1 MSFQASYLSPRPAP
15 STVPQTTEDAAF
27 LSLQKSLS
35 VQVLNMNTN
44 IQGIVK
50 LVEQLG
56 TKRDS
61 NGLRKT
67 LHDLTESTQT
77 IAKRVSEDLR
87 TFTTAQC
94 SLPHRKIV
102 LQKTVQD
109 FQSSLVAFQRAQ
121 KASAQRQRT
130 LVGSVVQRERD
141 DKALEHR
148 DQLLEIQNQISPDD
162 LDYQEFLIHERD
174 QAIREIETEM
184 HEVAGLFR
192 DIGTLVKTQGDS
204 IIDHSAEK
212 IDSTA
217 RDVESGARP
226 LLRAVCLMML
236 LMMLYVVAMGSIV
249 LELEAGQRTAC
260 VMILF
265 VIFGLIQYV
274 GVKKSQA

>member
-1 MSFQASYLSPRPAP
+1 MSFQDSYLSSRPAP

-35 VQVLNMNTN
+35 MQVFKMNAN

-56 TKRDS
+56 TKRDC
-61 NGLRKT
+61 NALRKT
-67 LHDLTESTQT
+67 LHDLTESTQA
-77 IAKRVSEDLR
+77 IAKRISEDLR
-87 TFTTAQC
+87 TLTVAQR
-94 SLPHRKIV
+94 SLPHRKMV

-130 LVGSVVQRERD
+130 LVGNVVQDERD
-141 DKALEHR
+141 HKAPEHR
-148 DQLLEIQNQISPDD
+148 DQLLEIQNQISPDE

-192 DIGTLVKTQGDS
+192 DIGTLVETQGDS
-204 IIDHSAEK
+204 IDRFAGNIE
-212 IDSTA
+212 STA
-217 RDVESGARP
+217 RDVETGARQ
-226 LLRAVCLMML
+226 LDIAARHQRK
-236 LMMLYVVAMGSIV
+236 
-249 LELEAGQRTAC
+249 AGQRMAC
-260 VMILF
+260 LMILL
-265 VIFGLIQYV
+265 VVV
-274 GVKKSQA
+274 GVIVFLALIS